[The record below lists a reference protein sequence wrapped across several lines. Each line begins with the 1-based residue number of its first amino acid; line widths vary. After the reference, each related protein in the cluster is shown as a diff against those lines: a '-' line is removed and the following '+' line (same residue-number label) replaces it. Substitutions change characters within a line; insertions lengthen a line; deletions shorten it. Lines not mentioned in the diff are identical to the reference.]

1 MARIN
6 GSSIGAIVSID
17 ENGRT
22 ELSPSELASKVE
34 QAVREAIETVK
45 QTLGSELEFDVFLVL
60 DGREVRFVMDPVRL

>member
-6 GSSIGAIVSID
+6 DSSIGAIVSID

-22 ELSPSELASKVE
+22 ELSLSELASKVE

-45 QTLGSELEFDVFLVL
+45 QSLGSELEFDVFLVL